1 VVVHAPAL
9 VAPAR
14 DERQPAQFPGHEH
27 VLTAEK
33 QQRNNRETTE
43 RQQTL
48 RDSVPPS
55 LTHDAADFRGV
66 PASLLRDQ
74 AALSGLL
81 IAASGA
87 AGLTTVEPPVMR
99 LLPRGGLVIILLL
112 DIGHVAVHTVPDEG
126 VLALDL
132 LVSARKDARK
142 AIEVVTRRLNLR
154 PVRATHSDRG

>member
-1 VVVHAPAL
+1 
-9 VAPAR
+9 
-14 DERQPAQFPGHEH
+14 
-27 VLTAEK
+27 
-33 QQRNNRETTE
+33 
-43 RQQTL
+43 
-48 RDSVPPS
+48 VPPS

-132 LVSARKDARK
+132 LVSAQGYRGGHAAAESASGPRDAQRP
-142 AIEVVTRRLNLR
+142 RLTAAPAPAVN
-154 PVRATHSDRG
+154 PP

>member
-1 VVVHAPAL
+1 
-9 VAPAR
+9 
-14 DERQPAQFPGHEH
+14 
-27 VLTAEK
+27 
-33 QQRNNRETTE
+33 
-43 RQQTL
+43 
-48 RDSVPPS
+48 
-55 LTHDAADFRGV
+55 
-66 PASLLRDQ
+66 LLRDQ

-99 LLPRGGLVIILLL
+99 LLPRGGLVIMLLL
-112 DIGHVAVHTVPDEG
+112 DIGHVAVHTIPDEG

-142 AIEVVTRRLNLR
+142 AIDVVTRRLNLR

>member
-1 VVVHAPAL
+1 M
-9 VAPAR
+9 
-14 DERQPAQFPGHEH
+14 
-27 VLTAEK
+27 
-33 QQRNNRETTE
+33 
-43 RQQTL
+43 
-48 RDSVPPS
+48 PPS